1 MSDIRVFENDTFGL
15 LRVVNN
21 DENNPKF
28 VARDVCE
35 ALGIIN
41 PSDAIKNLDDDE
53 KGVEKVYTLGGVQN
67 TLVITESGLYALI
80 MRSNKPAAREFRKW
94 VTSVILPTIRKTGQF
109 GNSKDIVQ
117 NVLNNP
123 DFAIELLKQ
132 LKDERTK
139 RNELEEQMQAAL
151 RINSIRSD
159 MPYEHGLKRYIH
171 GVIAGFTSD
180 EDSCPRSDNYYRI
193 GFRAGR
199 KNGDNEKFKQEF
211 YEFCGRVLKGIPLQ

>member
-1 MSDIRVFENDTFGL
+1 MSNIKVFENDTFGL

-28 VARDVCE
+28 VARDVCA

-94 VTSVILPTIRKTGQF
+94 VTSVILPTIRKTGKF
-109 GNSKDIVQ
+109 GNNTDLVR
-117 NVLNNP
+117 NVLDNP

-132 LKDERTK
+132 LKDERSART
-139 RNELEEQMQAAL
+139 ELEEQVQIAQ
-151 RINSIRSD
+151 RIHSIRSD
-159 MPYEHGLKRYIH
+159 MQYEPGLKRYIH
-171 GVIAGFTSD
+171 GVVAGFTGESD
-180 EDSCPRSDNYYRI
+180 ECPRDDNYYRI
-193 GFRAGR
+193 GYRAGR
-199 KNGDNEKFKQEF
+199 KNRNDDKFKESF
-211 YEFCGRVLKGIPLQ
+211 YEFCGKVLQGKPLQ